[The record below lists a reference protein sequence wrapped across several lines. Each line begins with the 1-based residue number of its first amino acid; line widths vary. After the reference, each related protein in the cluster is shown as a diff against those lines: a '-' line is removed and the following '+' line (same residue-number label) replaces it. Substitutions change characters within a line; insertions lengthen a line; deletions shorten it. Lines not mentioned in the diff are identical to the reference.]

1 MIKKEHEG
9 IVKAMLSSIGEDV
22 DREGLHDTPK
32 RVVKSWGE
40 LYAGYNQN
48 PGTILERDFAGEGY
62 DEMIVLRDIEL
73 YSMCEHH
80 MLPFY
85 GKAHVAYIPGDRVVG
100 LSKLARV
107 VECFAR
113 RLQIQEKLTRQ
124 IAEAIEEH
132 LKPKGVGVI
141 IEAQH
146 MCMVARGVG
155 KQNSVMTTSAL
166 LGRFRDAEVR
176 AEFFNHSGRGSK

>member
-1 MIKKEHEG
+1 MENESI
-9 IVKAMLSSIGEDV
+9 IRSMLTAIGENP
-22 DREGLHDTPK
+22 DREGLLDTPK
-32 RVVKSWGE
+32 RVVKSWRE
-40 LYAGYNQN
+40 LFSGYDQN
-48 PGTILERDFAGEGY
+48 PATILERDFEGGGY

-85 GKAHVAYIPGDRVVG
+85 GRAHVAYIPGARVVG

-124 IAEAIEEH
+124 IADAINEF
-132 LKPKGVGVI
+132 LNPKGVGVI

-166 LGRFRDAEVR
+166 IGKFRDSEVR
-176 AEFFNHSGRGSK
+176 AEFFNLTGRS